1 VKKFDPYRL
10 DRRLMKPAAKETALL
25 RQGGYAAYKSSLE
38 KELAAYCGRKYCVL
52 TGSGREALRLAALT
66 LRPRGGTA
74 AFPDITHPSLAEA
87 VSGPGFKPRPLDID
101 PDTLNLSLRALEA
114 AASRL
119 DLLILPHMFST
130 PAPIKEAARLARRHG
145 FALIEDASQIIGGG
159 LGAKKFG
166 SFGDISVFSLS
177 PYKPVSSPF
186 CRAGAVLCDSPAL
199 FKKLMALKPAPP
211 KPEALPFIRV
221 KLRRL
226 DETLA
231 GLRRV
236 NALYRKELAGL
247 EDFFPHG
254 ISDAAQE
261 FPLRAQGRAAA
272 EDFFKKAGLPLER
285 PYRPLHLEKQ
295 LPGEFP
301 EADRYWSGAFHLP
314 AWPLLSAAECRRA
327 AAAAREVL
335 QAALPEPSYVA
346 LDLTYRCGFSC
357 PFCFVKNNSL
367 RKAGRR
373 ELGTAAFK
381 RIIASFAGA
390 PKRFY
395 VTGGEPSLRK
405 DLPELVKAIKAG
417 GHRCL
422 ITTNAYAL
430 TPAAVGRLAAAGADE
445 LVISLHGG
453 PAAHDQAAGTPGA
466 FRRVAAAVK
475 LVKALPAPRPAVTLW
490 CTINRANHASLPA
503 VHKAM
508 AALGADHIAF
518 NHLEYISK
526 KDFEATAAIFRKD
539 LRAAPSFRPSEHL
552 VRGIDAAALAAGVAA
567 VKKANTAVKFY
578 PDLDQA
584 AMRAWYDP
592 ALSLKKPGR
601 CAGQWN
607 AAWVSPYGELL
618 SCQPLAYKLAGPGS
632 SPAKS
637 RSGAAYAAFRRS
649 LLKAGGF
656 FPSCGRCGREPY
668 QPKKRGSSC

>member
-1 VKKFDPYRL
+1 MKEFDPYRL
-10 DRRLMKPAAKETALL
+10 DRKLMKPAAKETALL
-25 RQGGYAAYKSSLE
+25 RRDGYAAYKFSLE

-52 TGSGREALRLAALT
+52 TGSGREALRLAALA
-66 LRPRGGTA
+66 LRPRGGVA

-101 PDTLNLSLRALEA
+101 PNTLNLSLAALEKTA
-114 AASRL
+114 PRL
-119 DLLILPHMFST
+119 DLLLLPHMFST
-130 PAPIKEAARLARRHG
+130 PAPVAAALRLARRHG
-145 FALIEDASQIIGGG
+145 FALIEDASQIIGGS
-159 LGAKKFG
+159 LGGKKFG
-166 SFGDISVFSLS
+166 SFGDASVFSLS

-199 FKKLMALKPAPP
+199 LKKILAQKPSLP
-211 KPEALPFIRV
+211 KPEALPFLRV

-247 EDFFPHG
+247 EAFFPPG
-254 ISDAAQE
+254 ISDMAQE
-261 FPLRAQGRAAA
+261 FPLRAANRAAA
-272 EDFFKKAGLPLER
+272 EAFFKKAALPLER
-285 PYRPLHLEKQ
+285 PYMPLHLEKD
-295 LPGEFP
+295 LPGNFP
-301 EADRYWSGAFHLP
+301 EADRYWAGAAHLP
-314 AWPLLSAAECRRA
+314 AWPLLSPTECRRA
-327 AAAAREVL
+327 AAAARKVL
-335 QAALPEPSYVA
+335 EASRPEPSYVA
-346 LDLTYRCGFSC
+346 LDLTYRCGFRC
-357 PFCFVKNNSL
+357 PFCFVENNSL
-367 RKAGRR
+367 LKPGRR
-373 ELGTAAFK
+373 ELDTAAFK
-381 RIIASFAGA
+381 RVIASFSGK

-395 VTGGEPSLRK
+395 VTGGEPALRK

-430 TPAAVGRLAAAGADE
+430 SPAAVRRLAAAGADE
-445 LVISLHGG
+445 IVISLHGG
-453 PAAHDQAAGTPGA
+453 PEMHDQAAGTPGA

-475 LVKALPAPRPAVTLW
+475 LITALPAPRPEVTLW

-508 AALGADHIAF
+508 AALGADHLAF
-518 NHLEYISK
+518 NHLEYVSK
-526 KDFEATAAIFRKD
+526 KDFKATETIFKKE
-539 LRAAPSFRPSEHL
+539 LGAGPSFKPSEHL
-552 VRGIDAAALAAGVAA
+552 VRGIAAAALAAGAAA
-567 VKKANTAVKFY
+567 VKRSDPAVKFY

-584 AMRAWYDP
+584 GIKAWYDP
-592 ALSLKKPGR
+592 SRSFRKSGR

-618 SCQPLAYKLAGPGS
+618 SCQPLAHKLSGQDEK
-632 SPAKS
+632 PAKAY
-637 RSGAAYAAFRRS
+637 SGRAYSDFRAA

-668 QPKKRGSSC
+668 QPKKRGRSC